1 MLNLH
6 DGTLVVAG
14 RPVPFSR
21 GDAVAYQGEL
31 YLRAGDAADQP
42 NPPY

>member
-14 RPVPFSR
+14 RPVPFSQ

-31 YLRAGDAADQP
+31 YLVAREQYVLPQMAK
-42 NPPY
+42 